1 MTLRR
6 FGAAAPSVDKTA
18 FVDEDALVIGRV
30 RVSERATVWPRAL
43 IRADDDE
50 VEIGVGTAVMD
61 LAFVEAP
68 SGSPVKVGA
77 GCIISHGARLHG
89 CTIGDGVLVGIGA
102 TVLDGAT
109 VDSGSIVAAGSLVT
123 AKTIIPKDSLV
134 MGAPAK
140 VVRSVTPV
148 DKERLRDEL
157 IILARKAEAYSAQV

>member
-6 FGAAAPSVDKTA
+6 FGAAAPTVEKGA

-30 RVSERATVWPRAL
+30 RIKERGTVWPRAL

-50 VEIGVGTAVMD
+50 VEIGAGTAVMD
-61 LAFVEAP
+61 MAFIEAP
-68 SGSPVKVGA
+68 RGSPVRVGR

-89 CTIGDGVLVGIGA
+89 CTIGDDVLVGIAA
-102 TVLDGAT
+102 TVLDGANIE
-109 VDSGSIVAAGSLVT
+109 SGSIVAAGSLVT
-123 AKTIIPKDSLV
+123 AKTAIPKDSLV

-157 IILARKAEAYSAQV
+157 IHLARKAESYRTQQ